1 MNRLTKISGIQPNI
15 HLNNKNDS
23 PNVTC
28 PICFIEFSPSHIQ
41 LHASNCKGEP
51 KKSLVSEEITTNE
64 KQLDKVGS
72 VEKSSKKAMISSFF
86 KSESQGKRS
95 LPDNNPSV
103 TYNSPKKYKSVEQ
116 HNINKVE
123 PNNEKNCVRRPLAD
137 VMRPTALEH
146 YKGQEDI
153 VGVSKNGFWRPIFQS
168 ISKQCKDVA
177 FPSMI
182 FWVRN
187 LLIFELPARFRLY
200 RAVLLSIAPTSYLS
214 FSLGS
219 SWLWQDEP
227 CQYIIIRDI

>member
-1 MNRLTKISGIQPNI
+1 MNRLTKISGIQPNS
-15 HLNNKNDS
+15 HLINKNDS

-28 PICFIEFSPSHIQ
+28 PMCFIEFSPSHIQ

-51 KKSLVSEEITTNE
+51 KKSLVSEEITTTE
-64 KQLDKVGS
+64 KQFDSVDS
-72 VEKSSKKAMISSFF
+72 VEKSSRKAMISSFF
-86 KSESQGKRS
+86 KSDSQGKRS
-95 LPDNNPSV
+95 LPDNISSI
-103 TYNSPKKYKSVEQ
+103 TYKSPKKYKGVEQ

-123 PNNEKNCVRRPLAD
+123 SNNEKNSVRRPLAD

-187 LLIFELPARFRLY
+187 LLIFELSA
-200 RAVLLSIAPTSYLS
+200 S
-214 FSLGS
+214 FCLKSCS
-219 SWLWQDEP
+219 SV
-227 CQYIIIRDI
+227 

>member
-1 MNRLTKISGIQPNI
+1 MNRLTKISGIQQNSNLI
-15 HLNNKNDS
+15 NKNDS

-28 PICFIEFSPSHIQ
+28 PMCFIEFSPSHIQ

-51 KKSLVSEEITTNE
+51 KKSLVSEEITTTE
-64 KQLDKVGS
+64 KQFDSVDS
-72 VEKSSKKAMISSFF
+72 VEKSSRKAMISSFF
-86 KSESQGKRS
+86 KSDSQGKRS
-95 LPDNNPSV
+95 LPDNISSI
-103 TYNSPKKYKSVEQ
+103 TYKSPKKYKGVEQ

-123 PNNEKNCVRRPLAD
+123 SNNEKNSVRRPLAD

-187 LLIFELPARFRLY
+187 LLIFELSASFRLK
-200 RAVLLSIAPTSYLS
+200 SC
-214 FSLGS
+214 S
-219 SWLWQDEP
+219 SV
-227 CQYIIIRDI
+227 

>member
-1 MNRLTKISGIQPNI
+1 MNRLSKISGIQPNS
-15 HLNNKNDS
+15 HLINKNDS

-28 PICFIEFSPSHIQ
+28 PMCFIEFSPSHIQ

-51 KKSLVSEEITTNE
+51 KKSLVSEEITTAD
-64 KQLDKVGS
+64 KQFDS

-86 KSESQGKRS
+86 KSKSQGKRS
-95 LPDNNPSV
+95 LPDNSSSI
-103 TYNSPKKYKSVEQ
+103 TYNSPKKYKGVEQ

-123 PNNEKNCVRRPLAD
+123 SNNQKNSVRRPLAD

-153 VGVSKNGFWRPIFQS
+153 VGVSTNGFWRPIFQS

-187 LLIFELPARFRLY
+187 LLIFELPAIFCLKSCC
-200 RAVLLSIAPTSYLS
+200 SIEPASYLS

-219 SWLWQDEP
+219 SWLWQDKP

>member
-1 MNRLTKISGIQPNI
+1 MNRLTKISGIQPNSHMI
-15 HLNNKNDS
+15 NKNDS

-28 PICFIEFSPSHIQ
+28 PMCFIEFSPSHIQ

-51 KKSLVSEEITTNE
+51 KKSLVSEEITTTE
-64 KQLDKVGS
+64 KQFDSICS

-95 LPDNNPSV
+95 LPDNNSSI
-103 TYNSPKKYKSVEQ
+103 TSNSSKKYKGVEQ

-123 PNNEKNCVRRPLAD
+123 SNNEKNNVRRPLAD

-153 VGVSKNGFWRPIFQS
+153 VGISKNGFWRPIFQS

-187 LLIFELPARFRLY
+187 LLIFDVPARFRFESCC
-200 RAVLLSIAPTSYLS
+200 SIDPTSYLS

-219 SWLWQDEP
+219 SWLWQDKP
-227 CQYIIIRDI
+227 CQYFIIRGI

>member
-1 MNRLTKISGIQPNI
+1 
-15 HLNNKNDS
+15 
-23 PNVTC
+23 
-28 PICFIEFSPSHIQ
+28 
-41 LHASNCKGEP
+41 
-51 KKSLVSEEITTNE
+51 
-64 KQLDKVGS
+64 
-72 VEKSSKKAMISSFF
+72 MISSFF
-86 KSESQGKRS
+86 KSESQGKRL
-95 LPDNNPSV
+95 LPDNNSSI
-103 TYNSPKKYKSVEQ
+103 TYNSPKKYKGVEQ

-123 PNNEKNCVRRPLAD
+123 SNNEKNNVRRPLAD

-187 LLIFELPARFRLY
+187 LIIFGVPARFQKIFRFKFCC
-200 RAVLLSIAPTSYLS
+200 SIEPTSYLS

-219 SWLWQDEP
+219 SWLWQDKP

>member
-1 MNRLTKISGIQPNI
+1 MNRLTKISGIQPNSHMI
-15 HLNNKNDS
+15 NKNDS

-28 PICFIEFSPSHIQ
+28 PMCFIEFSPSHIQ

-51 KKSLVSEEITTNE
+51 KKSLVSEEITTTE
-64 KQLDKVGS
+64 KQFDSICS

-95 LPDNNPSV
+95 RPDNNSSI
-103 TYNSPKKYKSVEQ
+103 TSNSSKKCKGVEQ

-123 PNNEKNCVRRPLAD
+123 SNNEKNNVRRPLAD

-187 LLIFELPARFRLY
+187 LLIFELSASFRLK
-200 RAVLLSIAPTSYLS
+200 SC
-214 FSLGS
+214 S
-219 SWLWQDEP
+219 SV
-227 CQYIIIRDI
+227 

>member
-1 MNRLTKISGIQPNI
+1 MKRLTNISGIQSNSPMI
-15 HLNNKNDS
+15 NKNDS
-23 PNVTC
+23 PSVTC
-28 PICFIEFSPSHIQ
+28 PMCFIEFSPSHIQ

-51 KKSLVSEEITTNE
+51 KKALVSEEITTIE
-64 KQLDKVGS
+64 KQFDSSGS

-86 KSESQGKRS
+86 KSESQKKRS
-95 LPDNNPSV
+95 LPENNSSI
-103 TYNSPKKYKSVEQ
+103 TSNSPKKYKSVEQ
-116 HNINKVE
+116 HNVNKVE
-123 PNNEKNCVRRPLAD
+123 SNSEKNNVRRPLAD

-187 LLIFELPARFRLY
+187 LLIFELSA
-200 RAVLLSIAPTSYLS
+200 S
-214 FSLGS
+214 FCLKSCS
-219 SWLWQDEP
+219 SV
-227 CQYIIIRDI
+227 

>member
-1 MNRLTKISGIQPNI
+1 MKRLTNISGIQSNSPMINQ
-15 HLNNKNDS
+15 NDS
-23 PNVTC
+23 PSVTC
-28 PICFIEFSPSHIQ
+28 PMCFIEFSPSHIQ

-51 KKSLVSEEITTNE
+51 KKALVYEEITTIE
-64 KQLDKVGS
+64 KQFDSSGS

-86 KSESQGKRS
+86 KSESQKKRS
-95 LPDNNPSV
+95 LPENNSSI
-103 TYNSPKKYKSVEQ
+103 TSNSPKKYKGVEQ
-116 HNINKVE
+116 HDVNKVE
-123 PNNEKNCVRRPLAD
+123 SNSEKNNVRRPLAD

-187 LLIFELPARFRLY
+187 LLIFELSASFRLK
-200 RAVLLSIAPTSYLS
+200 SC
-214 FSLGS
+214 S
-219 SWLWQDEP
+219 SV
-227 CQYIIIRDI
+227 

>member
-1 MNRLTKISGIQPNI
+1 MNRFTKISGIQPNI
-15 HLNNKNDS
+15 HVINENDS

-28 PICFIEFSPSHIQ
+28 PMCFIEFSPSHIQ

-51 KKSLVSEEITTNE
+51 EKSLASKEITTTV
-64 KQLDKVGS
+64 KQFDSVDS
-72 VEKSSKKAMISSFF
+72 VEKPSKKAMISSFF

-95 LPDNNPSV
+95 LPDNNSSI
-103 TYNSPKKYKSVEQ
+103 TYNSPKKYKGVEQ
-116 HNINKVE
+116 HNSNKVE
-123 PNNEKNCVRRPLAD
+123 SNNEKNSVRRPLAD

-187 LLIFELPARFRLY
+187 LIIFELPARFRFK
-200 RAVLLSIAPTSYLS
+200 S
-214 FSLGS
+214 
-219 SWLWQDEP
+219 
-227 CQYIIIRDI
+227 